1 MLKQEQLE
9 ELVVRSQ
16 TSRINVYREYC
27 QHLFLSALYS
37 QPKTAAVLFK
47 GGTALRV
54 AYQSP
59 RYSEDLDF
67 TLFSISNRELEDI
80 ILAVSDDLEKTNLNH
95 KIEEAKE
102 TTGGYLANL
111 AIKLYQEKLTI
122 SIQASRR
129 KKNDRKPNVQL
140 IRNDFIPPYTVLLL
154 PEKELIEE
162 KVQAALTR
170 AKPRDLF
177 DVYFLLRQ
185 GKIPVNL
192 RSKLQPLI
200 KIIEKNKLDFK
211 PLANYLPASMTAL
224 ANDFKNSL
232 ITEIGRFGY
241 G

>member
-102 TTGGYLANL
+102 TTGGHLAN
-111 AIKLYQEKLTI
+111 
-122 SIQASRR
+122 
-129 KKNDRKPNVQL
+129 
-140 IRNDFIPPYTVLLL
+140 
-154 PEKELIEE
+154 
-162 KVQAALTR
+162 
-170 AKPRDLF
+170 
-177 DVYFLLRQ
+177 
-185 GKIPVNL
+185 
-192 RSKLQPLI
+192 
-200 KIIEKNKLDFK
+200 
-211 PLANYLPASMTAL
+211 
-224 ANDFKNSL
+224 
-232 ITEIGRFGY
+232 
-241 G
+241 